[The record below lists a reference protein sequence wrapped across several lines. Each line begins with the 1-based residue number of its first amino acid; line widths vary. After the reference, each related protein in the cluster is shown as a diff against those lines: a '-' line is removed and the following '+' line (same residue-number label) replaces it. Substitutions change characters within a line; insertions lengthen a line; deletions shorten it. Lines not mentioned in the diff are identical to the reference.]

1 MLFRASKPRIQE
13 RRVDLIH
20 RIQIRVDTTKS
31 DMFRPRP
38 LVGVGVG
45 YSRFRCVLSR
55 SCLVGRP
62 VHSTKCECRGG
73 GQTLDVAVPS
83 RWASQGGSVVLQFR
97 EGFVDRFGGV
107 SGRERR
113 KARVCPFHIMNGI
126 GRSLSSARLA
136 RRRHDAS
143 HSHTEKPDLDLE
155 LAVNRQIA
163 AGGQCWAPQ
172 DPAETGTEGR
182 WCGKRR
188 EAVLCC
194 GEWIERLLGG
204 VRSWLVRHTE
214 RRLIVAEWAAAAIGE

>member
-1 MLFRASKPRIQE
+1 MLFRASKPCIQA

-20 RIQIRVDTTKS
+20 RIQNRVGTTKS

-38 LVGVGVG
+38 PAAAGVGD
-45 YSRFRCVLSR
+45 SRFQCVLSR
-55 SCLVGRP
+55 SCLVERP
-62 VHSTKCECRGG
+62 VHSTKCEYCGG
-73 GQTLDVAVPS
+73 GETLDVAVPS
-83 RWASQGGSVVLQFR
+83 RWASQGGSVVLQFW

-113 KARVCPFHIMNGI
+113 KARVCPFHIMHGI

-136 RRRHDAS
+136 RRRHDAT
-143 HSHTEKPDLDLE
+143 HSHTDKPDLNLE

-172 DPAETGTEGR
+172 NPAETGTEGR

-204 VRSWLVRHTE
+204 VRSSLVRHAE